1 MTVTKLPFAY
11 ATEYHIPAEGRFPP
25 YVKLLALS
33 VDLRVAFVTVVSL
46 LEYGTTAQ
54 LLPLL
59 AALHQATVDAG
70 VGDNVQVTPSVVLA
84 VTFDSTVVAI
94 TTPFPPDVLNQKY
107 PDGKVDTFQLI
118 PSADQTPAVD
128 APKGAATKRVP
139 VYPIVD
145 QVAET
150 GKVVLVQFMPSL
162 LYSAVLPVSGKATH
176 LSVPLATQR
185 KAPAIGKLRAVQ
197 VIPSADV
204 MYCPAV
210 NCVAI

>member
-1 MTVTKLPFAY
+1 LPFAY
-11 ATEYHIPAEGRFPP
+11 ATEYHIPADGRFPP

-33 VDLRVAFVTVVSL
+33 VDLKVTFVTLASS

-84 VTFDSTVVAI
+84 VAFDETVVAI
-94 TTPFPPDVLNQKY
+94 TAPFPPDVLNQKY

-118 PSADQTPAVD
+118 PSADQTPEVD

-145 QVAET
+145 QVFET
-150 GKVVLVQFMPSL
+150 GNVVLVQFMASV
-162 LYSAVLPVSGKATH
+162 LYNAVFPEFGKATH
-176 LSVPLATQR
+176 LSVPLATQNQTF
-185 KAPAIGKLRAVQ
+185 ASGQSRAVQ

-204 MYCPAV
+204 MYCPV
-210 NCVAI
+210 TFCVAM